1 MRRCTVTAVPAGEP
15 FTPTVA
21 MNGNPAYARAGRA
34 SVGFSLDTSV
44 NDRTGPVSNC
54 GEHPAQIRETCQ
66 YQTPGDSCG
75 AGVTSARSSR
85 LQVIGSAGVE
95 APVPRA
101 SGVARRPSPSS
112 AGDRES
118 RTV

>member
-1 MRRCTVTAVPAGEP
+1 
-15 FTPTVA
+15 
-21 MNGNPAYARAGRA
+21 MNANPAYVRAGTE

-54 GEHPAQIRETCQ
+54 GEHPAQIRDT
-66 YQTPGDSCG
+66 CG

-85 LQVIGSAGVE
+85 LHVFGSAGVE
-95 APVPRA
+95 DPVPRA

-112 AGDRES
+112 VGERES